1 MRISS
6 FCLSL
11 ALISNCTAYAQA
23 QDSRYSRYEEC
34 WWRKGRGYYCIYLGI
49 SVTCC
54 EVADTPRCVPK
65 SELGS
70 QRCECVDKYDCF
82 DTYGVTYDCWRYT
95 CIKKT
100 TTARPVTRKP
110 STFRVK
116 TLEPYYCDSDS
127 DCVGS
132 KNCEDG
138 KCRITHPSDPFDNIG
153 VRLGTLFGCTFV
165 GAVPLVWF
173 CNCWLPRF
181 LERRRLRRE
190 RRQQERNLRVRTEPG
205 NSNHTAVTS
214 EVTSLGRETDEHE
227 FVSCCYPRCLWNW
240 NLHVHRDTRNVNQ
253 PQSPTEATSPG
264 ENEHEMQTANNS
276 ASTET
281 VLEVE
286 GDTPE
291 ASPPYNPAYN
301 PSHSAPVLG
310 TSNGSAVSVGV
321 PAGGANE
328 DGEQEITVANSN
340 LTVAEIRDNVPFPGA
355 PPPYHSL
362 NFERQQNASENLPMQ
377 PPPSYEATVGEIL
390 L

>member
-23 QDSRYSRYEEC
+23 QDSRYSRYKEC
-34 WWRKGRGYYCIYLGI
+34 SWRLGHGYYCGGFPPE
-49 SVTCC
+49 TCC
-54 EVADTPRCVPK
+54 EVADTKRCVPK
-65 SELGS
+65 SELGR
-70 QRCECVDKYDCF
+70 QRCECVDEYDCDVF
-82 DTYGVTYDCWRYT
+82 SENCWRYT
-95 CIKKT
+95 CIRKT

-116 TLEPYYCDSDS
+116 TLGPYFCDSDK
-127 DCVGS
+127 DCVRNQ
-132 KNCEDG
+132 NCEGG
-138 KCRITHPSDPFDNIG
+138 KCRIPHPSDPFDNIG
-153 VRLGTLFGCTFV
+153 VRLGTIFGCTFV
-165 GAVPLVWF
+165 GSVAMIWF
-173 CNCWLPRF
+173 CHCWLPRF
-181 LERRRLRRE
+181 LERRRQLRERRE
-190 RRQQERNLRVRTEPG
+190 RERNLRVRTEPG
-205 NSNHTAVTS
+205 NSNHTAATS

-253 PQSPTEATSPG
+253 PQSPTEATPRG

-281 VLEVE
+281 ALEVQ
-286 GDTPE
+286 GDNPE

-301 PSHSAPVLG
+301 PLHSPTVLG
-310 TSNGSAVSVGV
+310 TSSGSAVSVGI

-328 DGEQEITVANSN
+328 HGEQEITVANSN

-362 NFERQQNASENLPMQ
+362 NFERQQNASENVPMQ
-377 PPPSYEATVGEIL
+377 PPPSYEATVREIFF
-390 L
+390 